1 LIGWLRQFCGW
12 VLAIVKRNAAVTGWQ
27 LLPRRWVVERTISW
41 LNGYRR
47 LSRDYEFRPETSEAF
62 IQIAMIHLM
71 LHRLERQPV
80 AT

>member
-1 LIGWLRQFCGW
+1 
-12 VLAIVKRNAAVTGWQ
+12 
-27 LLPRRWVVERTISW
+27 VVERTISS
-41 LNGYRR
+41 LNGDRR
-47 LSRDYEFRPETSEAF
+47 LSRDFGYWPETSEAF